1 MPDLPQGGATV
12 SAARRRVS
20 WGRLLL
26 AVVVVALAVVIVK
39 TWSRTSASASAAS
52 GAWFAP
58 YVDLTLTPPFEFDGV
73 MMRVF
78 PLRANME
85 QVQSFID
92 AYLNVAP
99 KEVAHFQTFL
109 PYVYLMIIN

>member
-39 TWSRTSASASAAS
+39 TWSRSSASASAAS

-58 YVDLTLTPPFEFDGV
+58 YVDLTLTPRGAYPSTGDLLFTNVHLEDDAG
-73 MMRVF
+73 RRARIDYLEIEGEWPLF
-78 PLRANME
+78 PP
-85 QVQSFID
+85 Q
-92 AYLNVAP
+92 
-99 KEVAHFQTFL
+99 
-109 PYVYLMIIN
+109 